1 GGGGAAA
8 TIAARHVP
16 ACRCGVSLPSL
27 GAWSTGARTASAQ
40 RRLAGMIS
48 DDPRNWM
55 WTEAC
60 AMLERAER
68 LHRQFFE
75 PNLSSDRTGSWG
87 PPVDV
92 FESESEIVIV
102 VALPGVGPGDLALE
116 IDGSA
121 LVIRGHRPLPDAA
134 RNAAIRRLE
143 IPYGRFERRIQFGG
157 ATRLALGEREL
168 ADGCLVLTLTKQY

>member
-1 GGGGAAA
+1 
-8 TIAARHVP
+8 
-16 ACRCGVSLPSL
+16 
-27 GAWSTGARTASAQ
+27 
-40 RRLAGMIS
+40 MIS
-48 DDPRNWM
+48 DDPRSWM

-68 LHRQFFE
+68 MHRQFFE
-75 PNLSSDRTGSWG
+75 PSLSADRASTWV

-92 FESESEIVIV
+92 FESDSQIAIV
-102 VALPGVGPGDLALE
+102 VALPGVGPDDVAIE

-121 LVIRGHRPLPDAA
+121 LVIRGHRPLPEAA

-143 IPYGRFERRIQFGG
+143 IPYGRFERRIQFG
-157 ATRLALGEREL
+157 AAARLVLAEREL

>member
-1 GGGGAAA
+1 
-8 TIAARHVP
+8 
-16 ACRCGVSLPSL
+16 
-27 GAWSTGARTASAQ
+27 
-40 RRLAGMIS
+40 MIS
-48 DDPRNWM
+48 DDPRSWM

-68 LHRQFFE
+68 MHRQFFD
-75 PNLSSDRTGSWG
+75 PNLSAERAATWV

-92 FESESEIVIV
+92 FESESEIAIV
-102 VALPGVGPGDLALE
+102 VALPGVGPDDVAIE

-121 LVIRGHRPLPDAA
+121 LVIRGHRPLPKEA

-157 ATRLALGEREL
+157 AARLALGRREL
-168 ADGCLVLTLTKQY
+168 ADGCLVLTLMKQY